1 MTGRESYFR
10 ILQYWISGAQYRNDP
25 TVPSVP
31 KGWKETKLDGHLGM
45 GSKFWSHQNCGFKS
59 PVEKFGVARHRLC
72 HCSVPR
78 HGAIEAA
85 FRKGYFLAFRP
96 PTSLRSG
103 WSGLG
108 WNPTKSGVEDVLAF
122 LADGRIM
129 GVHHGSPGFRSLK
142 SCWVGSVREWY
153 QPWKKGSS
161 TAGRWGWIGSQ
172 TQVNG
177 PSQILDTRVKLR
189 PRQVGQVGNKMF
201 PPFSLQ
207 PIMTYYNYN
216 RLPQ

>member
-1 MTGRESYFR
+1 MGMAGHGLK
-10 ILQYWISGAQYRNDP
+10 ILKPPQ
-25 TVPSVP
+25 
-31 KGWKETKLDGHLGM
+31 
-45 GSKFWSHQNCGFKS
+45 FCGFKS
-59 PVEKFGVARHRLC
+59 RKIWSFGRHVDCAIARGP
-72 HCSVPR
+72 SV
-78 HGAIEAA
+78 HGADSEAA

-103 WSGLG
+103 WLG
-108 WNPTKSGVEDVLAF
+108 WGEIPIERDVVSMFWPMGEWWGFTRFPESEIMLGW
-122 LADGRIM
+122 LCTGMISISHGRRA
-129 GVHHGSPGFRSLK
+129 HPQLK
-142 SCWVGSVREWY
+142 
-153 QPWKKGSS
+153 
-161 TAGRWGWIGSQ
+161 GRCGWIGSQ

-207 PIMTYYNYN
+207 PIISYYNYN

>member
-1 MTGRESYFR
+1 MGILAWAQNFEATKTVVSNPLSKNLESPAIDCAIAR
-10 ILQYWISGAQYRNDP
+10 SLDMEPSRRLSGKATSWP
-25 TVPSVP
+25 
-31 KGWKETKLDGHLGM
+31 
-45 GSKFWSHQNCGFKS
+45 F
-59 PVEKFGVARHRLC
+59 A
-72 HCSVPR
+72 
-78 HGAIEAA
+78 
-85 FRKGYFLAFRP
+85 P

>member
-1 MTGRESYFR
+1 MG
-10 ILQYWISGAQYRNDP
+10 ILACR
-25 TVPSVP
+25 
-31 KGWKETKLDGHLGM
+31 
-45 GSKFWSHQNCGFKS
+45 KFWSRPPC
-59 PVEKFGVARHRLC
+59 RLC

-122 LADGRIM
+122 LADGRMM
-129 GVHHGSPGFRSLK
+129 GVHQVSGVRLK

-207 PIMTYYNYN
+207 PIITYYNYN
-216 RLPQ
+216 RLVLNRFPRTLVQYWNLLMLQSHMGIFGDSPSFPELKAPYSLPCLDVHSRNASGEQPW